1 MFPHILAIEIT
12 NIITILLV
20 LEKVFKKKSNVPF
33 YKTEPYFFIIIIN
46 KYNTSTCHGPVFI

>member
-20 LEKVFKKKSNVPF
+20 LEKVFKKN
-33 YKTEPYFFIIIIN
+33 KTEPYFFIIMIN